1 MTTIR
6 HHLASHSLLS
16 FAAGSLPGALAA
28 VAGAHLTMCVACR
41 RELALFEH
49 IGGALLEGLP
59 AMPLED
65 SEPALPRLPAVA
77 RGRPDNPILG
87 HAREEFA
94 GVAWR
99 RIGIGLWHRPLPLPG
114 QGSVQLVKAAPGAVV
129 PDHGHAGAEL
139 TLVLRGALIDATG
152 RYGPGDVAD
161 LDEEVEHT
169 PAADAT
175 AGCICAVANERPTRF
190 HGLLARLLQPW
201 HGL

>member
-1 MTTIR
+1 M
-6 HHLASHSLLS
+6 
-16 FAAGSLPGALAA
+16 
-28 VAGAHLTMCVACR
+28 
-41 RELALFEH
+41 
-49 IGGALLEGLP
+49 
-59 AMPLED
+59 
-65 SEPALPRLPAVA
+65 
-77 RGRPDNPILG
+77 
-87 HAREEFA
+87 
-94 GVAWR
+94 
-99 RIGIGLWHRPLPLPG
+99 
-114 QGSVQLVKAAPGAVV
+114 QLIKAAPGAVV

-175 AGCICAVANERPTRF
+175 AGCICAVANERPSRF

>member
-6 HHLASHSLLS
+6 HHLATHSLLS
-16 FAAGSLPGALAA
+16 FAAGALPGALAA
-28 VAGAHLTMCVACR
+28 VAGAHLAMCAACR

-65 SEPALPRLPAVA
+65 REPALPRAPAEA
-77 RGRPDNPILG
+77 PNRPDNPILA
-87 HAREEFA
+87 HARQEFA

-114 QGSVQLVKAAPGAVV
+114 RGSVQLIKAAAGASV

-161 LDEEVEHT
+161 LDEEIEHT
-169 PAADAT
+169 PVADSA